1 MMCVYAFQEIR
12 DMTQPWPRIKVRR
25 AIQLSLRALR
35 VPGCS
40 VCVWFQSDAPGE
52 DYLPPPT
59 IKISGR
65 FLRCKKDSKS
75 GTRVGQCVCMYRVT
89 AVHLLT
95 PNLRTQTCAR
105 YSKTSAPQVGEQRPA
120 QTWRRPHLPRAASA
134 AAVVRRCTMPSARWV
149 TQARKPASSR

>member
-89 AVHLLT
+89 TVC
-95 PNLRTQTCAR
+95 TC
-105 YSKTSAPQVGEQRPA
+105 SHPTSVRRRAHGIQR
-120 QTWRRPHLPRAASA
+120 LPRRRSASN
-134 AAVVRRCTMPSARWV
+134 VQRRHGGARTCHEPRQQPPWYAD
-149 TQARKPASSR
+149 ARCRRRGG